1 LAPLLGVKLMLLTDG
16 NPNTDEDL
24 RVYESGILE
33 VSHEETI
40 NLVAKLWLA
49 TEEISEIVLNILLDQ
64 TNTATGGDVTR
75 RLLGV
80 SDVVVTR
87 QLKRW
92 HALYTLA
99 IFYRDAYNDQLN
111 DRYLA
116 KWNEYLLLARGARDI
131 TTQYG
136 IGLVMT
142 PIPQAGAPV
151 FGVVPGILPATVYY
165 VRISWISATGA
176 EGAPSQAAVYE
187 APVAS
192 LVTVTNG
199 ASVPAVATAFNVY
212 MGLTEY
218 TTTLQNATPIPIGQ
232 TFTEAA
238 SGLVAGVPAGTGQS
252 PDTYITGGLVLR
264 RG

>member
-1 LAPLLGVKLMLLTDG
+1 MLLTDG

-33 VSHEETI
+33 VSHEEMI
-40 NLVAKLWLA
+40 NLVAKLGLA
-49 TEEISEIVLNILLDQ
+49 TEEISEIVLNLLLDQ
-64 TNTATGGDVTR
+64 TTVASGGDVTR
-75 RLLGV
+75 RMRGV

-116 KWNEYLLLARGARDI
+116 KWNEYLLLARGARDL

-136 IGLVMT
+136 IGLVTT
-142 PIPQAGAPV
+142 PVPQAGTPVVGSAP
-151 FGVVPGILPATVYY
+151 GLLPATVYY
-165 VRISWISATGA
+165 LQITWISATGA
-176 EGAPSQAAVYE
+176 EGNPGSPTAFE

-192 LVTVTNG
+192 VITVTNG
-199 ASVPAVATAFNVY
+199 ANVPAVAVAFNVY
-212 MGLTEY
+212 IGLTDCPL
-218 TTTLQNATPIPIGQ
+218 TLQNATPIPIGQ
-232 TFTEAA
+232 TFTEA
-238 SGLVAGVPAGTGQS
+238 STGLVAGVPAGMGQL
-252 PDTYITGGLVLR
+252 PDMYITGGSALR